1 MERVTGP
8 NYQKRAGVTNPVR
21 GAFRAVLVIMVA
33 LSCRRDTKTRGGR
46 VGSVRRRVADKLRQ
60 VRGSGS
66 EPAWSAE
73 RNIVITGPG
82 RSGTTLTCHLLNKLP
97 NTVALS
103 EPINPGKYA
112 DRLPDTD
119 AVADGI
125 QDFYREQR
133 RMALNKGI
141 VLSKHVGGVV
151 PDNPKGMVDG
161 VRKRVV
167 EKGKISVGKDLS
179 PDFFLGVKQTGIFTA
194 MLPTLVNRFA
204 CFAIV
209 RNPLAIR
216 ASSMSIESDKK
227 GRKDRASARITYD
240 ATLGERMEAKKSEGA
255 DVIDKWLLRM
265 HSSYQQSLP
274 PENIIRYEDLCESN
288 GRALSVIVPAA
299 AELDEPLE
307 NKNKNPL
314 YKRDKIL
321 RYGERMLQSEGAYWD
336 FYTRESVE
344 EIMDGLQ

>member
-1 MERVTGP
+1 MDFAR
-8 NYQKRAGVTNPVR
+8 RLAG
-21 GAFRAVLVIMVA
+21 GM
-33 LSCRRDTKTRGGR
+33 G
-46 VGSVRRRVADKLRQ
+46 RRR
-60 VRGSGS
+60 S
-66 EPAWSAE
+66 EGGTSEQERWSAE

-97 NTVALS
+97 DAVALS
-103 EPINPGKYA
+103 EPISPGKFA
-112 DRLPDTD
+112 DRLPDQG

-125 QDFYREQR
+125 RDFYREQR
-133 RMALNKGI
+133 RMALKRGL

-151 PDNPKGMVDG
+151 PDNPKGMVGG
-161 VRKRVV
+161 VRKSVV
-167 EKGKISVGKDLS
+167 EKGKIPVGKDLS
-179 PDFFLGVKQTGIFTA
+179 PDFFLAVKQTGLFTA
-194 MLPTLVNRFA
+194 LLPTLVDRFA

-216 ASSMSIESDKK
+216 ASSMSLESRTERRGRERREGEWK
-227 GRKDRASARITYD
+227 GRQASPNARIRYD
-240 ATLGERMEAKKSEGA
+240 ADLNERMEAKKAEGA

-265 HSSYQQSLP
+265 HSNFERYQQALP
-274 PENIIRYEDLCESN
+274 PENVIRYEDICESN
-288 GRALSVIVPAA
+288 GRALQVIVPAA
-299 AELDEPLE
+299 ANLDEPLE

-321 RYGERMLQSEGAYWD
+321 RYGERMLQSEGAYWN

>member
-1 MERVTGP
+1 M
-8 NYQKRAGVTNPVR
+8 
-21 GAFRAVLVIMVA
+21 
-33 LSCRRDTKTRGGR
+33 
-46 VGSVRRRVADKLRQ
+46 GSVRRRVAEKLRR
-60 VRGSGS
+60 VRGSGG
-66 EPAWSAE
+66 EAAWSAE

-112 DRLPDTD
+112 DRLPDNE

-133 RMALNKGI
+133 RMALSKGL

-167 EKGKISVGKDLS
+167 EKGKISVGKDLT

-194 MLPTLVNRFA
+194 MLPTLATRFA

-227 GRKDRASARITYD
+227 GRKDRTSARITYD
-240 ATLGERMEAKKSEGA
+240 ADLNERMEKKKSEGA

-265 HSSYQQSLP
+265 HSNFERYQQALP
-274 PENIIRYEDLCESN
+274 PENIIRYEDICAT
-288 GRALSVIVPAA
+288 GGKALQVITPAA
-299 AELDEPLE
+299 ALLDEPLE
-307 NKNKNPL
+307 NKNANPL
-314 YKRDKIL
+314 YDRERIL
-321 RYGERMLQSEGAYWD
+321 RVGERLLESEGAYWN
-336 FYTRESVE
+336 FYEKRDVE
-344 EIMDGLQ
+344 EILDNFK

>member
-1 MERVTGP
+1 MR
-8 NYQKRAGVTNPVR
+8 GV
-21 GAFRAVLVIMVA
+21 
-33 LSCRRDTKTRGGR
+33 R
-46 VGSVRRRVADKLRQ
+46 VGSVRRRVVERLKRA
-60 VRGSGS
+60 RGSGG
-66 EPAWSAE
+66 EAAWSAE

-97 NTVALS
+97 DTVALS

-112 DRLPDTD
+112 DRLPDNE

-133 RMALNKGI
+133 RMALSRGM

-151 PDNPKGMVDG
+151 PDNPKGMVGG

-179 PDFFLGVKQTGIFTA
+179 PDFYLSIKQPGIFTA

-216 ASSMSIESDKK
+216 ASSMSIESEK
-227 GRKDRASARITYD
+227 GRKDRTSARLKYD
-240 ATLGERMEAKKSEGA
+240 PDLNERREKAKSEGA

-265 HSSYQQSLP
+265 HSNFERYEQSLP
-274 PENIIRYEDLCESN
+274 PENIIRYEDLCESS
-288 GRALSVIVPAA
+288 GRALQVIVPAA

-307 NKNKNPL
+307 NKNLNPL
-314 YKRDKIL
+314 YKKRAKLL
-321 RYGERMLQSEGAYWD
+321 RYGERLLQSEGAYWN

>member
-1 MERVTGP
+1 M
-8 NYQKRAGVTNPVR
+8 
-21 GAFRAVLVIMVA
+21 
-33 LSCRRDTKTRGGR
+33 
-46 VGSVRRRVADKLRQ
+46 GSVRRRVVERLRRA
-60 VRGSGS
+60 RGSDG
-66 EPAWSAE
+66 EAAWSAE

-103 EPINPGKYA
+103 EPLNPGKYA
-112 DRLPDTD
+112 ERLPDTE

-133 RMALNKGI
+133 RTALNRGL

-167 EKGKISVGKDLS
+167 EKGMISVGKDLS
-179 PDFFLGVKQTGIFTA
+179 ADFFLAVKQTGIFTA
-194 MLPTLVNRFA
+194 MLPTLADRFA

-216 ASSMSIESDKK
+216 ASSMSVQSEK
-227 GRKDRASARITYD
+227 GRKDRTSARIEYD
-240 ATLGERMEAKKSEGA
+240 PDLNERREKAKSEGA
-255 DVIDKWLLRM
+255 DIVDNWLLRM
-265 HSSYQQSLP
+265 HSNFERYAQTLP
-274 PENIIRYEDLCESN
+274 PENIIRYEDICDSK

-299 AELDEPLE
+299 AGLDEPLE
-307 NKNKNPL
+307 NKNTNPL
-314 YKRDKIL
+314 YKKRDKVL
-321 RYGERMLQSEGAYWD
+321 RYGERLLQSEGAYWN

-344 EIMDGLQ
+344 EIMNGLQ

>member
-1 MERVTGP
+1 
-8 NYQKRAGVTNPVR
+8 
-21 GAFRAVLVIMVA
+21 
-33 LSCRRDTKTRGGR
+33 
-46 VGSVRRRVADKLRQ
+46 VGSVRRRFVERLRR
-60 VRGSGS
+60 VRGSGD
-66 EPAWSAE
+66 EVAWSAE

-97 NTVALS
+97 DTVALS

-112 DRLPDTD
+112 DRLPDNE

-133 RMALNKGI
+133 RMALNRGL

-167 EKGKISVGKDLS
+167 EKGRISVGKDLS
-179 PDFFLGVKQTGIFTA
+179 PEFFLGVKQTGIFTA
-194 MLPTLVNRFA
+194 MLPTLANRFA

-216 ASSMSIESDKK
+216 ASSMSIQSDK
-227 GRKDRASARITYD
+227 GRKGRTSARVAYD
-240 ATLGERMEAKKSEGA
+240 PDLNERMEKKKTEGA

-265 HSSYQQSLP
+265 HSSFERYAQALP
-274 PENIIRYEDLCESN
+274 PENVIRYEDICESN

-299 AELDEPLE
+299 AGLDEPLE
-307 NKNKNPL
+307 NKNTNPL
-314 YKRDKIL
+314 YKRDKVL
-321 RYGERMLQSEGAYWD
+321 RYGERLLQSEGAYWN

-344 EIMDGLQ
+344 EIMNGLR

>member
-1 MERVTGP
+1 M
-8 NYQKRAGVTNPVR
+8 
-21 GAFRAVLVIMVA
+21 
-33 LSCRRDTKTRGGR
+33 
-46 VGSVRRRVADKLRQ
+46 GSLRRRVAQKLGSTFGSS
-60 VRGSGS
+60 RGGQ
-66 EPAWSAE
+66 WSAE

-97 NTVALS
+97 DTIALS

-112 DRLPDTD
+112 DRLPDNE

-133 RMALNKGI
+133 QMALKRGL

-167 EKGKISVGKDLS
+167 EKGKIPVGKDLTE
-179 PDFFLGVKQTGIFTA
+179 DFYLGIKQTGIFTA
-194 MLPTLVNRFA
+194 MLPTLTKRFA
-204 CFAIV
+204 CFAII

-216 ASSMSIESDKK
+216 ASSLSVQSDK
-227 GRKDRASARITYD
+227 GRSGRVSARVKYD
-240 ATLGERMEAKKSEGA
+240 PTLNERMEQKKSEGA
-255 DVIDKWLLRM
+255 DAVDKWILRM
-265 HSSYQQSLP
+265 HSSFERYLESLP
-274 PENIIRYEDLCESN
+274 PENIIRYEDICESN
-288 GRALSVIVPAA
+288 GRALSVITPAA

-307 NKNKNPL
+307 NKNTNPL
-314 YKRDKIL
+314 YKRDKVL
-321 RYGERMLQSEGAYWD
+321 RYGERLLKSDGAYWN

-344 EIMDGLQ
+344 EIMNGLE

>member
-1 MERVTGP
+1 M
-8 NYQKRAGVTNPVR
+8 
-21 GAFRAVLVIMVA
+21 
-33 LSCRRDTKTRGGR
+33 
-46 VGSVRRRVADKLRQ
+46 GSVRRRFVEKLRR
-60 VRGSGS
+60 VRGSGG
-66 EPAWSAE
+66 EDAWSAE

-97 NTVALS
+97 DTVALS

-112 DRLPDTD
+112 DRLPDNE

-133 RMALNKGI
+133 EMALKRGV

-167 EKGKISVGKDLS
+167 EKGKIPVGKDLS

-194 MLPTLVNRFA
+194 MLPTLTGRFA

-216 ASSMSIESDKK
+216 ASSMSIQSDKGHK
-227 GRKDRASARITYD
+227 SHVSARFRYD
-240 ATLGERMEAKKSEGA
+240 ADLNERMEKKRSEGA

-265 HSSYQQSLP
+265 NSNFERYQQALP

-321 RYGERMLQSEGAYWD
+321 RYGERMLQSDGAYWN

-344 EIMDGLQ
+344 EIMNGLQ

>member
-1 MERVTGP
+1 
-8 NYQKRAGVTNPVR
+8 
-21 GAFRAVLVIMVA
+21 
-33 LSCRRDTKTRGGR
+33 
-46 VGSVRRRVADKLRQ
+46 VRRRIAEKLRR
-60 VRGSGS
+60 VRGPGD
-66 EPAWSAE
+66 AGTWSAE

-112 DRLPDTD
+112 DRLPDNE

-133 RMALNKGI
+133 RMALNRGL
-141 VLSKHVGGVV
+141 VLTKHVGGVV

-179 PDFFLGVKQTGIFTA
+179 PDFYLGVKQTGIFTA

-227 GRKDRASARITYD
+227 GRKGGISARVTYD
-240 ATLGERMEAKKSEGA
+240 ADLGERMGKKKSEGA

-265 HSSYQQSLP
+265 HSNFERFQQALP
-274 PENIIRYEDLCESN
+274 PENIIRYEDICESN

-321 RYGERMLQSEGAYWD
+321 RYGERMLQSEGAYWN

-344 EIMDGLQ
+344 EIMNGLE

>member
-1 MERVTGP
+1 
-8 NYQKRAGVTNPVR
+8 
-21 GAFRAVLVIMVA
+21 
-33 LSCRRDTKTRGGR
+33 
-46 VGSVRRRVADKLRQ
+46 VGSIRRRVAGKLRQ
-60 VRGSGS
+60 VRGSGV
-66 EPAWSAE
+66 EVAWSAE

-112 DRLPDTD
+112 DRLPDNE

-133 RMALNKGI
+133 RMALNRGL

-161 VRKRVV
+161 IRKRVV
-167 EKGKISVGKDLS
+167 EKGNIPVGKDLS

-216 ASSMSIESDKK
+216 ASSMSVQSEKDRK
-227 GRKDRASARITYD
+227 GRTSARIKYD
-240 ATLGERMEAKKSEGA
+240 PDLNERREKNKSEGA
-255 DVIDKWLLRM
+255 DIIDNWLLRM
-265 HSSYQQSLP
+265 HSNFERYTEALP
-274 PENIIRYEDLCESN
+274 PENVIRYEDICESN
-288 GRALSVIVPAA
+288 GRALSVIVPSAT
-299 AELDEPLE
+299 ELDEPLE
-307 NKNKNPL
+307 NKNTNPL
-314 YKRDKIL
+314 YKKRDKVL
-321 RYGERMLQSEGAYWD
+321 RYGERLLQSEGAYWN

>member
-1 MERVTGP
+1 M
-8 NYQKRAGVTNPVR
+8 
-21 GAFRAVLVIMVA
+21 
-33 LSCRRDTKTRGGR
+33 
-46 VGSVRRRVADKLRQ
+46 GSVRRRVADGLRR
-60 VRGSGS
+60 VRRVAGGSPGG
-66 EPAWSAE
+66 EAWSSE

-103 EPINPGKYA
+103 EPINPGKYV
-112 DRLPDTD
+112 DRLPDNE

-133 RMALNKGI
+133 RMALKKGL

-167 EKGKISVGKDLS
+167 EKGRIPVGKDLG

-194 MLPTLVNRFA
+194 MLPTLTGRFA

-216 ASSMSIESDKK
+216 ASSLSVQSDK
-227 GRKDRASARITYD
+227 GRKGRISARVTYD
-240 ATLGERMEAKKSEGA
+240 ADLNSRMEKKKSAGA
-255 DVIDKWLLRM
+255 DVVDKWLLRM
-265 HSSYQQSLP
+265 HSNFERYQQALP
-274 PENIIRYEDLCESN
+274 PENIIRYEDICDTK
-288 GRALSVIVPAA
+288 GKALRVIVPAA

-307 NKNKNPL
+307 NKNLNPL
-314 YKRDKIL
+314 YKRDKVL
-321 RYGERMLQSEGAYWD
+321 RYGERLLASEGAYWN

-344 EIMDGLQ
+344 EIMSGLE

>member
-1 MERVTGP
+1 
-8 NYQKRAGVTNPVR
+8 
-21 GAFRAVLVIMVA
+21 
-33 LSCRRDTKTRGGR
+33 
-46 VGSVRRRVADKLRQ
+46 VGSVRRRFAEKLRQ
-60 VRGSGS
+60 VRSSG
-66 EPAWSAE
+66 ETWSAE

-97 NTVALS
+97 DTVALS

-112 DRLPDTD
+112 DRLPDNE

-133 RMALNKGI
+133 RMALRRGV
-141 VLSKHVGGVV
+141 VLTKHLGGVV
-151 PDNPKGMVDG
+151 PDNPKGMVGG

-167 EKGKISVGKDLS
+167 EKGLITVGKDLS

-194 MLPTLVNRFA
+194 MLPTLTKRFV

-216 ASSMSIESDKK
+216 ASSMSIESD
-227 GRKDRASARITYD
+227 GRREGRVSARVKYD
-240 ATLGERMEAKKSEGA
+240 ADLNERMERKKAEGA
-255 DVIDKWLLRM
+255 DIVDSWLLRM
-265 HSSYQQSLP
+265 HSNFERYAEALP
-274 PENIIRYEDLCESN
+274 PENIIRYEDICESN
-288 GRALSVIVPAA
+288 GKALSVIVPSA

-307 NKNKNPL
+307 NKNTNPL
-314 YKRDKIL
+314 YKKRNKVL
-321 RYGERMLQSEGAYWD
+321 RYGERLLESDGAYWN
-336 FYTRESVE
+336 FYTRESVQ

>member
-1 MERVTGP
+1 M
-8 NYQKRAGVTNPVR
+8 
-21 GAFRAVLVIMVA
+21 
-33 LSCRRDTKTRGGR
+33 
-46 VGSVRRRVADKLRQ
+46 GSVRRRVVERLKRT
-60 VRGSGS
+60 RGSGG
-66 EPAWSAE
+66 EAAWSAE

-97 NTVALS
+97 DTVALS
-103 EPINPGKYA
+103 EPINPGNYA
-112 DRLPDTD
+112 DRLPDNE

-133 RMALNKGI
+133 KMALSRGM

-179 PDFFLGVKQTGIFTA
+179 PEFFLAVKQTGIFTA
-194 MLPTLVNRFA
+194 MLPTLAQRFA

-227 GRKDRASARITYD
+227 GREGHISARLRYD
-240 ATLGERMEAKKSEGA
+240 PDLNERRKEKKSEGA
-255 DVIDKWLLRM
+255 DIVDNWLLRM
-265 HSSYQQSLP
+265 HSNFERYAETLP
-274 PENIIRYEDLCESN
+274 PENIIRYEDICESK
-288 GRALSVIVPAA
+288 GKALSVIVPAA
-299 AELDEPLE
+299 AALDEPLE
-307 NKNKNPL
+307 NKNTNPL
-314 YKRDKIL
+314 YKKRDKL
-321 RYGERMLQSEGAYWD
+321 FRYGERLLQSEGAYWN

-344 EIMDGLQ
+344 EIMNSLK

>member
-1 MERVTGP
+1 M
-8 NYQKRAGVTNPVR
+8 
-21 GAFRAVLVIMVA
+21 
-33 LSCRRDTKTRGGR
+33 
-46 VGSVRRRVADKLRQ
+46 GSLRRRVARRLGKTF
-60 VRGSGS
+60 GSS
-66 EPAWSAE
+66 EGGQWSAE

-97 NTVALS
+97 DTIALS

-112 DRLPDTD
+112 DRLPDNE

-133 RMALNKGI
+133 QMALKRGL

-167 EKGKISVGKDLS
+167 EKGKIPVGKDLTD
-179 PDFFLGVKQTGIFTA
+179 DFYLGIKQTGIFTA
-194 MLPTLVNRFA
+194 MLPTLAKRFA
-204 CFAIV
+204 CFAII

-216 ASSMSIESDKK
+216 ASSLSVQSDK
-227 GRKDRASARITYD
+227 GRSGRVSARVKYD
-240 ATLGERMEAKKSEGA
+240 PKLNERMEQKKSEGA
-255 DVIDKWLLRM
+255 DAVDKWILRM
-265 HSSYQQSLP
+265 HSSFERYAEALP
-274 PENIIRYEDLCESN
+274 PENIIRYEDICETN
-288 GRALSVIVPAA
+288 GRALSVITPAA

-307 NKNKNPL
+307 NKNTNPL
-314 YKRDKIL
+314 YKRDKVL
-321 RYGERMLQSEGAYWD
+321 RYGERLLKSDGAYWN

-344 EIMDGLQ
+344 EIMNGLE

>member
-1 MERVTGP
+1 M
-8 NYQKRAGVTNPVR
+8 
-21 GAFRAVLVIMVA
+21 
-33 LSCRRDTKTRGGR
+33 
-46 VGSVRRRVADKLRQ
+46 GSVRRRVAEKLRQ
-60 VRGSGS
+60 VRGSSG
-66 EPAWSAE
+66 EPAWSTE

-97 NTVALS
+97 DTVALS
-103 EPINPGKYA
+103 EPINPGRYA
-112 DRLPDTD
+112 DRLPDTE
-119 AVADGI
+119 AVGDGI

-133 RMALNKGI
+133 RMALSRGM

-179 PDFFLGVKQTGIFTA
+179 PEFFLAVKQTGIFTA
-194 MLPTLVNRFA
+194 MLPTLAQRFA

-227 GRKDRASARITYD
+227 GRKDRTSARLKFD
-240 ATLGERMEAKKSEGA
+240 PGLSERREKNKSEGS
-255 DVIDKWLLRM
+255 DIIDTWLLRM
-265 HSSYQQSLP
+265 HSNFERYAQTLP
-274 PENIIRYEDLCESN
+274 PENIIRYEDICESN

-299 AELDEPLE
+299 ADLNEPLE
-307 NKNKNPL
+307 NKNTNPL
-314 YKRDKIL
+314 YKKRDKVL
-321 RYGERMLQSEGAYWD
+321 RYGERMLQSEGAYWN
-336 FYTRESVE
+336 FYSRESVE
-344 EIMDGLQ
+344 EIMNGLQ

>member
-1 MERVTGP
+1 M
-8 NYQKRAGVTNPVR
+8 
-21 GAFRAVLVIMVA
+21 
-33 LSCRRDTKTRGGR
+33 
-46 VGSVRRRVADKLRQ
+46 GSVRRRVAEKLRQ
-60 VRGSGS
+60 VRGSGG

-112 DRLPDTD
+112 DRLPDNE

-133 RMALNKGI
+133 RMALNRGM

-179 PDFFLGVKQTGIFTA
+179 PDFFLAVKQTGIFTA

-216 ASSMSIESDKK
+216 ASSMSVQSDR
-227 GRKDRASARITYD
+227 GSKDRTSARIKYD
-240 ATLGERMEAKKSEGA
+240 PDLNERREKKKSEGA
-255 DVIDKWLLRM
+255 GVIDNWLLRM
-265 HSSYQQSLP
+265 HSNFERYEQSLP

-288 GRALSVIVPAA
+288 GRALSVVVPAA
-299 AELDEPLE
+299 AGLDEPLE
-307 NKNKNPL
+307 NKNTNPL
-314 YKRDKIL
+314 YKNKKRDKVL
-321 RYGERMLQSEGAYWD
+321 RYGERLLQSEGAYWN

-344 EIMDGLQ
+344 EIMNGLE

>member
-1 MERVTGP
+1 
-8 NYQKRAGVTNPVR
+8 
-21 GAFRAVLVIMVA
+21 
-33 LSCRRDTKTRGGR
+33 
-46 VGSVRRRVADKLRQ
+46 VGSVRRVVDRLRHL
-60 VRGSGS
+60 RGSGG
-66 EPAWSAE
+66 EAPWSAE

-97 NTVALS
+97 NTIALS

-112 DRLPDTD
+112 DRLPDTE

-133 RMALNKGI
+133 RMALKQGL
-141 VLSKHVGGVV
+141 VLSKHVGGTV

-167 EKGKISVGKDLS
+167 EKGYIPVGKNLG
-179 PDFFLGVKQTGIFTA
+179 PDFFLAVKQTGIFTA
-194 MLPTLVNRFA
+194 MLPTLAGRFA

-216 ASSMSIESDKK
+216 ASSISLQSERDRK
-227 GRKDRASARITYD
+227 GRTSARLKYD
-240 ATLGERMEAKKSEGA
+240 PDLSERREKVKSEGA
-255 DVIDKWLLRM
+255 DTIDSWLLRM
-265 HSSYQQSLP
+265 HSNFERYAETLP
-274 PENIIRYEDLCESN
+274 PENIIRYEDICESG

-299 AELDEPLE
+299 ADLDEPLE
-307 NKNKNPL
+307 NKNTNPL
-314 YKRDKIL
+314 YKRRKKVL
-321 RYGERMLQSEGAYWD
+321 RYGERLLQSEGAYWN

-344 EIMDGLQ
+344 EIMNGLE